1 MPFNHTSKSSKL
13 TDKQFELIGKLLL
26 EFSNLDYII
35 GILLNRLLITPEYLG
50 LTYNDQLTVM
60 NKITALENAIELH
73 RHRYDYRI
81 IPEPILND
89 LTELVQKV
97 KGIKTLRNKFAHN
110 LWSRWSDEKIFGT
123 KLTGKLVNYKK
134 PNRDSITIT
143 NTELNKHYEQ
153 AYELVEK
160 ASDLLDVIPKF
171 EENIELIKKT
181 IK

>member
-1 MPFNHTSKSSKL
+1 MPFNHTSKYSEL

-26 EFSNLDYII
+26 EFSNLDYLI

-60 NKITALENAIELH
+60 KKIIALENAIELH

-81 IPEPILND
+81 ISEQTLND
-89 LTELVQKV
+89 LTELVEKI

-110 LWSRWSDEKIFGT
+110 LWSRWSDDKIFGT
-123 KLTGKLVNYKK
+123 KLSGKIIDHKK

-143 NTELNKHYEQ
+143 NSELKKHYEQ

-160 ASDLLDVIPKF
+160 ANNLLDIIPKF
-171 EENIELIKKT
+171 EENIELIKRI